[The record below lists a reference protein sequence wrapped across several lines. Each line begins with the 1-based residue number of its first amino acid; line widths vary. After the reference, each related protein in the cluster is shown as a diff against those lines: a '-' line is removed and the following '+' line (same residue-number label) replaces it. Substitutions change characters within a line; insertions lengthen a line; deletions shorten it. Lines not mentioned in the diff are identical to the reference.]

1 MPRSPLALPF
11 SLVMLI
17 SSFADAAAP
26 PPQPNGAA
34 IAAGLRKLGVVGSVL
49 YVAAHPDDENTAL
62 LAYLANGARLR
73 TAYLSVTRGDG
84 GQNLIGS
91 EQGPALGLIR
101 TQELLAARRLD
112 GAEQFFTRARD
123 FGYSKS
129 PDETLRIWGKDA
141 VLADMVWV
149 IRRFRP
155 DVIVTRFS
163 PLPAETHGH
172 HTASAMLALE
182 AFHAAADPK
191 FHPEQFS
198 AGVTPWQA
206 RRIYW
211 NRFSFFLKPTDDLS
225 GNARLDVDRYDP
237 LLGLSYG
244 ELAADSRSMHKSQG
258 FGVAR
263 TRAPIVEYFKPLA
276 DDGTPAAHQHAAQGL
291 FDGLDVGW
299 GRLPGGARVRPLVD
313 KAIHAFNPAAPA
325 ASIPAL
331 AAIDAALD
339 GVGDAGWRAQ
349 KQREVRELIL
359 ACAGVFAEATA
370 PDFRV
375 APGASIEVA
384 ISAVNRSSTA
394 VTLDSVRFPLTG
406 EPQPIGKRL
415 PEPPETGGA
424 APAFEARRT
433 VHVPMDFAPTTPYW
447 LASPPDAGLYR
458 VSDASL
464 IGAPEGPPP
473 LRAELTFTIDQAGTA
488 EGSPGRS
495 ATTSRG
501 KAQLRQRAGRKLTVE
516 RPVAY
521 KWVDPVMGERYR
533 SVEVTPAVSIAPDT
547 RVLMFPTGTAH
558 RLNVRLTA
566 GAAAAAGTLRFEAP
580 AGWIVEP
587 AAARFDLPAKGS
599 ETALGFQVR
608 ATTGSA
614 APGVLHVIADVEGR
628 HLSREVIHVVHPHI
642 PIQTYLIDADVRL
655 VPLALSTGGKRI
667 GYLPG
672 PGDEVP
678 AALRGVGYDVT
689 VLSGADLD
697 AGPAALARFD
707 ALVTGV
713 RAFNVDEKLRAAHA
727 TLVAYVQA
735 GGVLVVQYNTNNRLA
750 PLTAPLG
757 PFPFDIGQQ
766 RVTDETAA
774 VTFAAPQHPSVTWPN
789 RLTASDFDGWVQE
802 RGLYFAHTWDPHYE
816 TPLAMH
822 DPGEAPLAGSVLWA
836 RAGQGTFVY
845 TGLAFF
851 RQLPAGV
858 PGAFRLFANLLAG
871 GKGAHGR

>member
-1 MPRSPLALPF
+1 MPRSLLALPF
-11 SLVMLI
+11 SLFMLI
-17 SSFADAAAP
+17 SSCADAAAAP
-26 PPQPNGAA
+26 PPQPNAAA
-34 IAAGLRKLGVVGSVL
+34 IDAGLRKLGVVGSLL

-62 LAYLANGARLR
+62 LAYLANTARVR

-163 PLPAETHGH
+163 PLPADTHGH
-172 HTASAMLALE
+172 HTASAMLAVE

-191 FHPEQFS
+191 FHPEQL
-198 AGVTPWQA
+198 AGGVTPWQA

-211 NRFSFFLKPTDDLS
+211 NRSSFFLKPTDDLS
-225 GNARLDVDRYDP
+225 GNAKLDVDTYDP
-237 LLGLSYG
+237 LLGLSIG

-263 TRAPIVEYFKPLA
+263 SRAPIVEYFKPLA
-276 DDGTPAAHQHAAQGL
+276 DDGTPAARGHAAQGL

-299 GRLPGGARVRPLVD
+299 GRLSGGARVRPLVD
-313 KAIHAFNPAAPA
+313 KAIRAFNPAAPA

-331 AAIDAALD
+331 AAVDAALD

-349 KQREVRELIL
+349 KKREVSELIL
-359 ACAGVFAEATA
+359 ACAGLFAEATA

-375 APGASIEVA
+375 APGASIDVA
-384 ISAVNRSSTA
+384 ISAVNRSPAA
-394 VTLDSVRFPLTG
+394 VKLEAIRFPLAAA
-406 EPQPIGKRL
+406 
-415 PEPPETGGA
+415 PEPVGKLLAEPPPAGGA
-424 APAFEARRT
+424 APAFEAKRA
-433 VHVPMDFAPTTPYW
+433 VHVPMDFPPTTPYW

-458 VSDASL
+458 VSDAEL

-473 LRAELTFTIDQAGTA
+473 LRAELAFTI
-488 EGSPGRS
+488 
-495 ATTSRG
+495 
-501 KAQLRQRAGRKLTVE
+501 AGRKLTVE
-516 RPVAY
+516 RPVTY
-521 KWVDPVMGERYR
+521 KWVDPVMGERHR
-533 SVEVTPAVSIAPDT
+533 AVEVTPAVSVAPDS
-547 RVLMFPTGTAH
+547 RVLMFPAGTTH
-558 RLNVRLTA
+558 RLTVRLTA
-566 GAAAAAGTLRFEAP
+566 GAGAAAGMLRFEAP

-587 AAARFDLPAKGS
+587 AAAPFALPAKGS
-599 ETALGFQVR
+599 ETALSFQVR
-608 ATTGSA
+608 ATGGSA
-614 APGVLHVIADVEGR
+614 APGVLHAIADVEGR
-628 HLSREVIHVVHPHI
+628 HLSREVVHIAHPHI
-642 PIQTYLIDADVRL
+642 PIQTYLVDADVRL

-689 VLSGADLD
+689 VLGDADLD

-707 ALVTGV
+707 AIVTGV

-727 TLVAYVQA
+727 ALVAYVQA

-750 PLTAPLG
+750 PLSAPLG
-757 PFPFDIGQQ
+757 PFPFEIGQQ

-774 VTFAAPQHPSVTWPN
+774 VTFAAPQHPAVTWPN
-789 RLTASDFDGWVQE
+789 RLTAADFDGWVQE
-802 RGLYFAHTWDPHYE
+802 RGLYFAQTWDARYE

-822 DPGEAPLAGSVLWA
+822 DPGEAPLAGSLLWG